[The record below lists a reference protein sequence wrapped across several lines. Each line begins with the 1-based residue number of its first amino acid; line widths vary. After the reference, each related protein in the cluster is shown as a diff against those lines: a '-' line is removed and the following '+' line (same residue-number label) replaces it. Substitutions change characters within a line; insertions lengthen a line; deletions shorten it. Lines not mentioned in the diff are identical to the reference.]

1 MSLGP
6 PPVITLVLTEEMP
19 ADLLDAAKR
28 RDRDAF
34 QQLVEPYRPELRL
47 HCYRMLGSLDDAE
60 DLVQETF
67 LRAWRAVD
75 RFEGRASARSW
86 LYRIAT
92 NASLNALASR
102 ASARRV
108 LPEAVRPPA
117 VETPRGEPVTEIPW
131 LEPYPDA
138 ALEGVPDAAP
148 GPDARYEMREA
159 VQLAFVAAIQH
170 LSPRQRAVLLLRDV
184 MGWSA
189 AETAQILDASVRSVN
204 SALLRARA
212 TIERRFPDGRPGLQ
226 SAHDERQ
233 RELLDRYLRVWE
245 AADVD
250 GLVALLRE
258 DAVVAMPPWPHWYQ
272 GRDAIRAFFASIWP
286 PGGPRA
292 SHPRLVPTGANAQPA
307 FAMYLPDGRRG
318 TLEAQGIEVLTIRQ
332 GAIAAHHQ
340 LPGPAGARLVRPAG
354 RPAGGV
360 SGPAAALLSW
370 QFWQAHDSS
379 RPRSGD
385 ARPTPRRAGPATRGP
400 FSARTSA

>member
-1 MSLGP
+1 M
-6 PPVITLVLTEEMP
+6 LTEQMP
-19 ADLLDAAKR
+19 PDLLDAAKK

-34 QQLVEPYRPELRL
+34 QQLVEPHRPELRL
-47 HCYRMLGSLDDAE
+47 HCYRMLGSVDDAE

-75 RFEGRASARSW
+75 RFEGRTSVRGW

-92 NASLNALASR
+92 NACLNALASR

-108 LPEAVRPPA
+108 LPEGVGQPA
-117 VETPRGEPVTEIPW
+117 VEMPRGEPATEIPW

-138 ALEGVPDAAP
+138 ALEGVPDPAP

-189 AETAQILDASVRSVN
+189 AETAGLLDSSVPSVN
-204 SALLRARA
+204 SALLRARS
-212 TIERRFPDGRPGLQ
+212 TIERRFPDGRPGALHAQ
-226 SAHDERQ
+226 DERQ
-233 RELLDRYLRVWE
+233 RELVDRFLRVWD

-258 DAVVAMPPWPHWYQ
+258 DAVVAMPPWLHWYA
-272 GRDAIRAFFASIWP
+272 GHAAIRAFFSWIWP

-292 SHPRLVPTGANAQPA
+292 DHLRLVPTAANAQPA
-307 FAMYLPDGRRG
+307 FAVYRPVHERG
-318 TLEAQGIEVLTIRQ
+318 LLEAHAIQVLTVRE
-332 GAIAAHHQ
+332 GAIAAITHFRD
-340 LPGPAGARLVRPAG
+340 PRVFARFDL
-354 RPAGGV
+354 
-360 SGPAAALLSW
+360 
-370 QFWQAHDSS
+370 
-379 RPRSGD
+379 
-385 ARPTPRRAGPATRGP
+385 PATRPG
-400 FSARTSA
+400 A